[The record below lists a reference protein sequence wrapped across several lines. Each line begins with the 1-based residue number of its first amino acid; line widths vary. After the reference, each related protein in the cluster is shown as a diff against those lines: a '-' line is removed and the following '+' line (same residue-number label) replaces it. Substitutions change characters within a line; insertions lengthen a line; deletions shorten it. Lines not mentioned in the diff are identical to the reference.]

1 MREKCRFCQSKNLKI
16 FLKKKERNL
25 VECKDCGLV
34 FVSPFPTKAEVR
46 AIYTK
51 EAFQKLYPTDK
62 TKSGLGVYLEEEE
75 SWGEALEKRVA
86 LIKKFKKKGRF
97 LDIGC
102 GIGTL
107 LVKAKK
113 RGFDVAGIDI
123 MDFAIDYCRKRG
135 LSQIYKGQIEDG
147 RFSSSSFDVIT
158 ASHVLEHVWD
168 PASFL
173 AQTRRVLQADGIL
186 SIAVPDRKGTMAFL
200 FGKKWIGYRNPQHL
214 YFFEKKTL
222 MNYVE
227 RAGFKVLKWGG
238 GGNVWTS
245 TATISKRIAL
255 CYSNRTLINLSKL
268 GKKLLGFF
276 NITRVPLSPGGIW
289 LIAKKDNK
297 KK

>member
-1 MREKCRFCQSKNLKI
+1 MKEKCRFCQSKKLKV
-16 FLKKKERNL
+16 FLKEEKRSL
-25 VECKDCGLV
+25 MECKDCGLV

-62 TKSGLGVYLEEEE
+62 TKSGLGVYLAEEE
-75 SWGEALEKRVA
+75 SWREVLKKRVA

-102 GIGTL
+102 GTGNL
-107 LVKAKK
+107 LVEAKK
-113 RGFDVAGIDI
+113 RGFDVTGIDI

-135 LSQIYKGQIEDG
+135 LSQIYKGRIGDG
-147 RFSSSSFDVIT
+147 RFSSSSFDVV
-158 ASHVLEHVWD
+158 AAFHVLEHVWN

-173 AQTRRVLQADGIL
+173 AQARRVLKVDGIL
-186 SIAVPDRKGTMAFL
+186 SIAVPDRKGAMSFL
-200 FGKKWIGYRNPQHL
+200 SGKKWFGYRNPQHI

-222 MNYVE
+222 VNYVE
-227 RAGFKVLKWGG
+227 SVGFKVLKWGRES
-238 GGNVWTS
+238 VWTS
-245 TATISKRIAL
+245 TATVSQRIVL
-255 CYSNRTLINLSKL
+255 CYSNRILLNLSKS
-268 GKKLLGFF
+268 GKKLLDFF
-276 NITRVPLSPGGIW
+276 NITRVPLLPRGIW